1 MCVHARARVCVCVCV
16 CLAYNKRRFDGAAI
30 TTVHAFGQAFA
41 FQYKHIE
48 YDRRLHVSVCVCKRE
63 RVSMCIA
70 SMPFGNHLHEHV
82 KRVHVQ
88 RGACEHCQRM
98 FVVNA

>member
-1 MCVHARARVCVCVCV
+1 MNMLNVFMF
-16 CLAYNKRRFDGAAI
+16 NGAPVSI
-30 TTVHAFGQAFA
+30 VREFF
-41 FQYKHIE
+41 E